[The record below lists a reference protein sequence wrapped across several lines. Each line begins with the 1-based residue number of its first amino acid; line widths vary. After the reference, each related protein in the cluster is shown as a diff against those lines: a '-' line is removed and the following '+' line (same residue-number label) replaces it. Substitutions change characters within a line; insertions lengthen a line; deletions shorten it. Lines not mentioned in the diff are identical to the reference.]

1 MLSHT
6 LKLSNTFK
14 NAANITAY
22 HTHAFIE
29 KHCNWCDAS
38 WCHQPPWPPSSNCP
52 CHPQCG
58 RTATKMTWR
67 MPDMVLSS
75 ITTAYHFLVEDN
87 SNWSDTSSS
96 QRPRWS
102 SPPCCPCRPQCC
114 RPPTHMYLTLSDM
127 LPVKKNCDNRNH
139 YSISHPSWKKIPT
152 KVIWFQR
159 LRWSSPPRCLCHPQ
173 CRQPPTRM
181 RKSRHVGYPR
191 KEL

>member
-29 KHCNWCDAS
+29 KHCNWCDTS
-38 WCHQPPWPPSSNCP
+38 WCHQPPWPRSSNCP

-67 MPDMVLSS
+67 MPDMILSS

-87 SNWSDTSSS
+87 SNWSDTSKS

-102 SPPCCPCRPQCC
+102 SPPCCPCRSQCR
-114 RPPTHMYLTLSDM
+114 RPPIHIYLMFSDM
-127 LPVKKNCDNRNH
+127 LQEEEKKMTTETTSAYHILVGKKFQPKC
-139 YSISHPSWKKIPT
+139 YILISATSLVLSFLLSLPSAVPSTTNSHEKK
-152 KVIWFQR
+152 
-159 LRWSSPPRCLCHPQ
+159 
-173 CRQPPTRM
+173 
-181 RKSRHVGYPR
+181 
-191 KEL
+191 